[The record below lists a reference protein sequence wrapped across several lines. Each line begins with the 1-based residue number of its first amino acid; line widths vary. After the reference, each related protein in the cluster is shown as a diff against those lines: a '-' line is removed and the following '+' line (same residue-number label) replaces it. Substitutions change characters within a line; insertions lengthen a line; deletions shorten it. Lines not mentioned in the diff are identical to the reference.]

1 MGSYR
6 VRRLIAVVI
15 MLLLVAL
22 PGSQIP
28 FDFPTLNDVL
38 APENSTQSTNPAL
51 EALPVKGREPKTGYA
66 RSQFGNGWADTAG
79 CDTRNRILARDL
91 HDIQRPEGCK
101 VVAGEL
107 LDPYT
112 GKTIAFIRGESTSD
126 DVQID
131 HVVALSNAW
140 QTGAQ
145 LLSYDERVEL
155 ANDPLNLLAVDGPT
169 NEKKSDGDAATWL
182 PPNKPFRCEYV
193 RRQIAVKMKYKLW
206 LTIAERNAM
215 NAVLKKCVQ

>member
-6 VRRLIAVVI
+6 VRRLFAVV
-15 MLLLVAL
+15 LLLLLAAGPV
-22 PGSQIP
+22 SQIP
-28 FDFPTLNDVL
+28 SDFPTLNDVL
-38 APENSTQSTNPAL
+38 ASQNTSQNIDPTL
-51 EALPVKGREPKTGYA
+51 EVLPVKGRAPKTGYA
-66 RSQFGNGWADTAG
+66 RSAFGNGWADFDG

-91 HDIQRPEGCK
+91 RNTQRPDGCK
-101 VVAGEL
+101 VTKGVL

-112 GKTIAFIRGESTSD
+112 GKTIEFIRGESTSD

-145 LLSYDERVEL
+145 SLRYDERVEI

-193 RRQIAVKMKYKLW
+193 RRQIAVKVKYQLW
-206 LTIAERNAM
+206 VTMAERDAM
-215 NAVLKKCVQ
+215 NRVLADCT